1 MEAVDVSKP
10 KPEEMG
16 GPPNTKYNQYLRAHY
31 FFSFNEI

>member
-16 GPPNTKYNQYLRAHY
+16 GSPNTKYNQYLRAHY